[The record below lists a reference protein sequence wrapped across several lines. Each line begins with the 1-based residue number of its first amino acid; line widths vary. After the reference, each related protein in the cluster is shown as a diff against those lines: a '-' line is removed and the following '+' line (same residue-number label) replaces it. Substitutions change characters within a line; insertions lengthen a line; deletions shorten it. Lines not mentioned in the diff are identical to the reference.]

1 MKRTLISLLALLLL
15 AGVMIVPANANSAQ
29 SKWEGVDQSGAIIV
43 DGNSPIVVE
52 REVLTFD
59 LQQFPQSYYRE
70 VEDFLAYTG
79 KVTAEYTFYNPSDMT
94 VTATLLFPFGCEA
107 QYGIFYDEST
117 RLDHVDAEK
126 YDILID
132 GEPIE
137 KTLRHSL
144 SFRGSQFDLET
155 DLGLLSDSL
164 VQDDFYSPDLT
175 VTKYTFRVSGVDTE
189 KYRAA
194 DVAFDVPQGMGSYR
208 IYFPDQQGAHT
219 QKNKEMRIG
228 TSARKNGREFDLYV
242 FGTPFSAMPEW
253 KVYENGGVE
262 DKEEIAGSVE
272 LVGTATMTFKEFALS
287 NWREDSGVSQVDW
300 YNATVAEVT
309 DGRNHYDRYPIAEA
323 GRHASGF
330 RGSLMRWYQYQIEL
344 APGERAV
351 NAVTAPLYPAI
362 DLGYEPDVY
371 TYTYLL
377 SPARTWASFGA
388 LEIVINTPYFVTE
401 SSQEGFEKT
410 ETGYIL
416 KRDGLPDGE
425 LVFTLSES
433 ENPVKPVKKVTDFI
447 PIELIISFSLIGL
460 GALLLIAGGVV
471 VTILIV
477 RSKRKKK

>member
-15 AGVMIVPANANSAQ
+15 AGVMLVPANANSAQ

-43 DGNSPIVVE
+43 DGDSPIVVE

-59 LQQFPQSYYRE
+59 LQQVPQSYYRE

-144 SFRGSQFDLET
+144 SFYGTQFDLET

-208 IYFPDQQGAHT
+208 IYFPDQEGAHT

-253 KVYENGGVE
+253 KVYENGGVK

-447 PIELIISFSLIGL
+447 PIELIISFSLIGF
-460 GALLLIAGGVV
+460 GVLLLIAGGVV

>member
-1 MKRTLISLLALLLL
+1 MKRTIISLLALLLL
-15 AGVMIVPANANSAQ
+15 AGVMLVPANANSAQ

-43 DGNSPIVVE
+43 DGDSPIVVE

-208 IYFPDQQGAHT
+208 IYFPDQEGAHT

-242 FGTPFSAMPEW
+242 FGTPFGAMPEW

-287 NWREDSGVSQVDW
+287 NWSEDSGVSQVDW

-330 RGSLMRWYQYQIEL
+330 RGSLMRWYQYEIEL

-377 SPARTWASFGA
+377 SPARTWAGFGA

-401 SSQEGFEKT
+401 SSLEGFEKT

-433 ENPVKPVKKVTDFI
+433 ENPVKPVKKVTDFV

-460 GALLLIAGGVV
+460 GALLLITGGVV
-471 VTILIV
+471 VTVLIV
-477 RSKRKKK
+477 RSKRKRK